1 MDTRNE
7 YLAMGMNHI
16 ASAVSF
22 LNNDAKMVRH
32 KLKQLSALAAVKAT

>member
-1 MDTRNE
+1 MIGRNE

-22 LNNDAKMVRH
+22 LNNDANMVC
-32 KLKQLSALAAVKAT
+32 ALGQ